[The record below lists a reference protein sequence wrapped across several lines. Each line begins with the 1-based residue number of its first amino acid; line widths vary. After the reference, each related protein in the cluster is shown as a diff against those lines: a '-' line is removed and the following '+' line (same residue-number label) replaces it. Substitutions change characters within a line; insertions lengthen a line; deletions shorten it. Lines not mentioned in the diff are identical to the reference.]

1 MYWYGR
7 NGRNQHMSESYL
19 LYRAAKFEMLRKEFL
34 NYIIRQM
41 NKGLQNHK
49 NVLGFNGEIITDCAD
64 FDYMKEFERLWSG
77 EINTSQL
84 SKLVFRI

>member
-1 MYWYGR
+1 
-7 NGRNQHMSESYL
+7 
-19 LYRAAKFEMLRKEFL
+19 
-34 NYIIRQM
+34 M

-49 NVLGFNGEIITDCAD
+49 NDLGFDGEIIADCAD

-84 SKLVFRI
+84 SKLPCTIG